1 MKTKILFFGS
11 IGAMVGKNEMI
22 LEDFRDVQSVEK
34 YLNNLFPELE
44 KYTFR
49 IALNQKLVDGNSAL
63 RDGDVLAL
71 MPPFAG
77 G

>member
-11 IGAMVGKNEMI
+11 IGAMVGQGEMF
-22 LEDFRDVQSVEK
+22 LENQKDVKSVKE
-34 YLNNLFPELE
+34 NLTKIYPELE
-44 KYTFR
+44 NFTYR
-49 IALNQKLVDGNSAL
+49 IALNQEIVDDNPDL
-63 RDGDVLAL
+63 NDGDVIAL